1 MKGRTMTHSKWY
13 EMARRNYLS
22 GRWSDKM
29 LSNVRDKGR
38 ITSDEYQL
46 IVSGA
51 SEDGKGSTEES

>member
-1 MKGRTMTHSKWY
+1 MTHSKWY
-13 EMARRNYLS
+13 EMARRNYQS
-22 GRWSDKM
+22 GRWSDEM

-51 SEDGKGSTEES
+51 SAAANDPTEES